1 MVLTQLTTLP
11 DSAIICILLNKQE
24 QKMATKAATKT
35 RVTKKQV
42 IAHRTRAVKDTS
54 PVWEGCET
62 WDENTFHRHFK
73 RSMDYY
79 RLESDIKSYKPVV
92 VKWMET
98 VGCTKDDIS
107 AFKKVKDSRIGTTMG
122 AVAACLNRGMTP
134 QRADFNQGRDTAAW
148 LRAEIV
154 KVLAEGKDDIDPDV
168 LAAEKEASK
177 KDVYTPS
184 IQERVR
190 EAAMRM
196 TEEIENAIESFQT
209 DAEAFDPK
217 AFKMLNML
225 KAVEAKAAHA
235 RIIKEFYSKDLA
247 ELEELA
253 SGKGDEQLKEGY
265 SHRSKKQVKN
275 LIAFYQ
281 EIMAACTMLAQEA
294 KVNRAPRA
302 KKAVPAE
309 KIVGKLK
316 YMKTNEPLK
325 LVSINPADILGSK
338 ELWVFNIKTRKLGR
352 YVAGE
357 FTDLGVKGTS
367 IIGFDEFKSIQ
378 KTLRKPEEKLK
389 EFKAAGKVQ
398 LRKFLDDINATDTKM
413 NGRIN
418 EDTMLLKVA

>member
-1 MVLTQLTTLP
+1 
-11 DSAIICILLNKQE
+11 
-24 QKMATKAATKT
+24 MATKAPAKKS
-35 RVTKKQV
+35 RITKKQV

-54 PVWEGCET
+54 PTWEGCET
-62 WDENTFHRHFK
+62 WDGDKFHRYFVNA
-73 RSMDYY
+73 MTYY
-79 RLESDIKSYKPVV
+79 RLESDIKSYKPVIV
-92 VKWMET
+92 RWMES
-98 VGCTKDDIS
+98 VSCAKSDVSAMKKIKDN
-107 AFKKVKDSRIGTTMG
+107 RINTTMG
-122 AVAACLNRGMTP
+122 AVAHCLLRGMQP
-134 QRADFNQGRDTAAW
+134 VRPDFNKGRDTTAW

-168 LAAEKEASK
+168 LAAEKEANK

-190 EAAMRM
+190 ESAMRM
-196 TEEIENAIESFQT
+196 TEEIENAIENFQE
-209 DAEAFDPK
+209 DAENFDPK
-217 AFKMLNML
+217 AFKVLNLL

-253 SGKGDEQLKEGY
+253 SGKADEQLKEGY
-265 SHRSKKQVKN
+265 SHRSRKQIKN

-309 KIVGKLK
+309 KIVAKLK
-316 YMKTNEPLK
+316 FMKTNEPLK
-325 LVSINPADILGSK
+325 LVSINPTDIIGAG
-338 ELWVFNIKTRKLGR
+338 ELWVYNTKNRKLGK
-352 YVAGE
+352 YVAKE
-357 FTDLGVKGTS
+357 FNTLNVKGTT
-367 IIGFDEFKSIQ
+367 ITNFDEFKSIC

-389 EFKAAGKVQ
+389 EFKAAGKIQ

-413 NGRIN
+413 NGRLN
-418 EDTMLLKVA
+418 EETILLKVA

>member
-1 MVLTQLTTLP
+1 
-11 DSAIICILLNKQE
+11 
-24 QKMATKAATKT
+24 MATKAATKT

-98 VGCTKDDIS
+98 VGCTKADIS
-107 AFKKVKDSRIGTTMG
+107 AFKKVKDSRVGTTMG
-122 AVAACLNRGMTP
+122 SVAACLNRGMTP
-134 QRADFNQGRDTAAW
+134 QRADFNQGRDTAVW

-154 KVLAEGKDDIDPDV
+154 KVLAEGKDDIDPAV
-168 LAAEKEASK
+168 LAAEKEANK

-196 TEEIENAIESFQT
+196 TDEIENAIESFQT
-209 DAEAFDPK
+209 DAENFDPK

-316 YMKTNEPLK
+316 YLKTNEPLK
-325 LVSINPADILGSK
+325 LVSVSPADILGAK

-352 YVAGE
+352 YVASE
-357 FTDLGVKGTS
+357 FADLGVKGTS
-367 IIGFDEFKSIQ
+367 ITGFDEFKSVQ